1 MQDLIEKNIDGLSVR
16 GFMVGCRLKKKSP
29 LQSSYWIVAAGYSWG
44 FELEQ
49 GTAVT
54 FSNTLSEWKAQY
66 YHQPSNCDFLK
77 N

>member
-44 FELEQ
+44 FELE
-49 GTAVT
+49 
-54 FSNTLSEWKAQY
+54 
-66 YHQPSNCDFLK
+66 
-77 N
+77 